1 MRNGVLMGR
10 VEGFSLPVLPN
21 FRKTNDMISKH
32 LKVVGL
38 VLVLGLSVGLLGGC
52 GGDDDAAAVV
62 VNPPLITSYDEI
74 LGWTCDSGESCQDVY
89 NIKFAAGTVVDIG
102 AIDVTGGSILQMAFY
117 APGVSLGRENL
128 LTGGSRAEL
137 RCTDVDG
144 CVNSTGGE
152 SVTGLVIGAAGT
164 YRLAITRNWDLSCG
178 SSGDYRL
185 MITADLEFTTPVNSG
200 QDVATKAVGV
210 ACP

>member
-1 MRNGVLMGR
+1 LMGR

-21 FRKTNDMISKH
+21 FRKTNDMNFKH
-32 LKVVGL
+32 LKIVGL
-38 VLVLGLSVGLLGGC
+38 VLVLGLGVGLLGGC
-52 GGDDDAAAVV
+52 GGDDDATEVV
-62 VNPPLITSYDEI
+62 VNTPPITSYDEI

-89 NIKFAAGTVVDIG
+89 NIKFAAGTVVDIS

-128 LTGGSRAEL
+128 LTGGSREEL
-137 RCTDVDG
+137 RCNYVAG
-144 CVNSTGGE
+144 CVNNTGGQA
-152 SVTGLVIGAAGT
+152 VTGLVIGAAGT
-164 YRLAITRNWDLSCG
+164 YRLAITRNWDISCG

-185 MITADLEFTTPVNSG
+185 MITADVEFTTPVNSG